1 MSRAD
6 GARKIEWAK
15 DHMPLLERLRGEFLR
30 ERPFAGRRI
39 ALSIHLEA
47 KTACLALLLRDG
59 GAEVWVTGSN
69 PLSTQDDVASA
80 LAANA
85 GISVRAR
92 HGVTEAEYAQHL
104 QEVLDSSPHLLLDD
118 GGDLVDMLHER
129 GVGEVVGGCE
139 ETTTGV
145 ARLRARVREGRLLIP
160 MFAVNDART
169 KHLFDN
175 RHGTG
180 QSVWDAILR
189 STNLLVAGKDVVVA
203 GYGWC
208 GRGIAL
214 RARGLGARVTVTEV
228 DPVKAIEAWMDGFAV
243 APMHDAIRTADVV
256 ITATGCIDVVAKEAL
271 AAAKSGVLLANAG
284 HFNVEVSVR
293 DLATAARSS
302 RSVRPGIV
310 EYELPDGR
318 RLDLLAEGRLVNL
331 ALGDGH
337 PVEIMDI
344 SFALQALTLQHLA
357 RRAPIPPGLYAVPR
371 AIDDRVARMKL
382 ESLGVGID
390 ALSEA
395 QRAYLGVAA
404 SEDGST
410 DTESVPVQS

>member
-1 MSRAD
+1 MGHEN
-6 GARKIEWAK
+6 GARKIEWAR
-15 DHMPLLERLRGEFLR
+15 DHMPLLGRLRDEFTND
-30 ERPFAGRRI
+30 RPLAGRRI

-69 PLSTQDDVASA
+69 PLSTQDDVAAA
-80 LAANA
+80 LARER
-85 GISVRAR
+85 GISVHAR
-92 HGVTEAEYAQHL
+92 HGVSEAEYAQHL
-104 QEVLDSSPHLLLDD
+104 REVLDSSPHLILDD
-118 GGDLVDMLHER
+118 GGDLVEALHAG
-129 GVGEVVGGCE
+129 GVGDVLGGCE

-145 ARLRARVREGRLLIP
+145 ARLRARVRQGTLRIP

-180 QSVWDAILR
+180 QSVWDAFLR

-243 APMHDAIRTADVV
+243 APMQDAIRTADVV
-256 ITATGCIDVVAKEAL
+256 LTATGCIDVVAKEAL
-271 AAAKSGVLLANAG
+271 AAAKDGVLLANAG
-284 HFNVEVSVR
+284 HFDVEISVR
-293 DLATAARSS
+293 DLAAAARSS
-302 RSVRPGIV
+302 RVVRPGVV
-310 EYELPDGR
+310 EYALPDGR
-318 RLDLLAEGRLVNL
+318 RLDLMADGRLVNL

-344 SFALQALTLQHLA
+344 SFALQALTLRYLA
-357 RRAPIPPGLYAVPR
+357 AHEPLRPGLYAVPR
-371 AIDDRVARMKL
+371 ALDERVARLKL
-382 ESLGVGID
+382 ETLGVAID

-395 QRAYLGVAA
+395 QRDYLGVAA
-404 SEDGST
+404 IEGPST
-410 DTESVPVQS
+410 DGDPLPVQS